1 MESKTQN
8 YLTSI
13 TKQFQ
18 YYKMLGDR
26 TFEQLTESELFWR
39 PNEES
44 NSIALIIKHLH
55 GNMLSR
61 WTNFLTEDGEKE
73 WRNRDDE
80 FEDDLGTKENIL
92 IKWEEGWNCLFTAL
106 ESINEDNFEQ
116 LVYIRNMGHTIT
128 EAINRQLAHYS
139 YHVGQITFLGKLLKG
154 EKWQSLSIPKGKSKT
169 YNADKFAKDRHREHF
184 TEEFLEK

>member
-1 MESKTQN
+1 MESTTQN

-26 TFEQLTESELFWR
+26 TFEQLTEAELFWQ
-39 PNEES
+39 PSEDS
-44 NSIALIIKHLH
+44 NSIAIIIKHLH

-61 WTNFLTEDGEKE
+61 WTNFLIEDGEKE

-80 FEDDLGTKENIL
+80 FVDDLETKENL
-92 IKWEEGWNCLFTAL
+92 LAKWEEGWTCLFTAL
-106 ESINEDNFEQ
+106 DNVNETNFEQ
-116 LVYIRNMGHTIT
+116 LIYIRNMGHTIT

-139 YHVGQITFLGKLLKG
+139 YHVGQITFLGKLIKG
-154 EKWQSLSIPKGKSKT
+154 TAWQSLSIPKGQSKA
-169 YNADKFAKDRHREHF
+169 YNAKKFAQEKHREHF
-184 TEEFLEK
+184 TNSFLKD